1 MSQFSRLATIIGAP
15 LALSA
20 VLAFAPPAGAAIT
33 ANALTANG
41 LHVNGLDAL
50 DGVAVEGAVL
60 PETVSDR

>member
-1 MSQFSRLATIIGAP
+1 MSQFPRLATIIGAP

-20 VLAFAPPAGAAIT
+20 VLAFARPAGAGLISNAI
-33 ANALTANG
+33 TANG